1 MACRLGCA
9 VTMNSQIYG
18 ELIELTI
25 MRQMYSFYVDFDEM
39 EISVWLNLSH
49 PRCCGLYVTDF
60 YRFSNKWNSKCG
72 QGTPCRAIAWRVCI
86 SDMTFTYD
94 IQAQANNILWF
105 LFVQMQPLMLRAT
118 RRSLH
123 NTQTHTHTRWAN
135 FVWNENPEWWK
146 RKEKLC
152 ASLIAYSLSHW
163 IHFSL
168 HIHSQYSYSR

>member
-94 IQAQANNILWF
+94 I
-105 LFVQMQPLMLRAT
+105 
-118 RRSLH
+118 
-123 NTQTHTHTRWAN
+123 
-135 FVWNENPEWWK
+135 K
-146 RKEKLC
+146 RKQ
-152 ASLIAYSLSHW
+152 ITYSDFCLFKCNRSCCERRDVHCTT
-163 IHFSL
+163 HR
-168 HIHSQYSYSR
+168 HIHIHDEPISFGTKTQNDENEKKNCARAL